1 MTYLDVLLPLLAVL
15 GVCVAVILTCE
26 VRRGIKG
33 HNEGKGD
40 S

>member
-1 MTYLDVLLPLLAVL
+1 MTYLDILLPLFVVL
-15 GVCVAVILTCE
+15 GVCVAVILACE

>member
-1 MTYLDVLLPLLAVL
+1 MTYLDILLPLFAVL
-15 GVCVAVILTCE
+15 GVCVTVILTCE